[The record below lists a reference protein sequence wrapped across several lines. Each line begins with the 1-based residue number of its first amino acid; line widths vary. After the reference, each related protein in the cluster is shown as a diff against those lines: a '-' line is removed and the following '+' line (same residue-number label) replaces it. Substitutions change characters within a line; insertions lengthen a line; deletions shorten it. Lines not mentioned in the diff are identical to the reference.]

1 MAENTNTNTA
11 TNTDGGQ
18 QNNEPSIADLT
29 AQLMAANA
37 ERDRYKAAN
46 DKLSK
51 SEAEIKR
58 QLRAKMDDAEREAAD
73 REAAQKNAD
82 EELTRLKSEL
92 NHIKAVSAY
101 KDIAEEKTVN
111 ALIKAVS
118 ESDHNAIA
126 EIVRNEIKTA
136 VKKAETE
143 WLKSRPG
150 VGAGTSGKMTVEQIM
165 AIADYDERQKA
176 IWENRNL
183 FE

>member
-1 MAENTNTNTA
+1 MAENTNTNV
-11 TNTDGGQ
+11 TNDNGTQ
-18 QNNEPSIADLT
+18 QTSEPTVAELT
-29 AQLMAANA
+29 AQLAAANA

-73 REAAQKNAD
+73 RTAAQKEAD
-82 EELTRLKSEL
+82 DELNRLKSEL

-101 KDIAEEKTVN
+101 KDIADEKTVN
-111 ALIKAVS
+111 SLIKAVM

-126 EIVRNEIKTA
+126 DILRNEIKSA
-136 VKKAETE
+136 VKTAETD

-150 VGAGTSGKMTVEQIM
+150 VGAGKTGNMTVDQIM

-176 IWENRNL
+176 IWENMSL